1 MKTSK
6 SSSNGWITHTTR
18 EEVAR
23 KFVKLDF
30 EEDEDLEIFF
40 EWVDNLN
47 IQIIIQKSSLNE
59 WITHNTREEVARKF
73 VKLDFEEDE
82 DLEIFFEWWII

>member
-30 EEDEDLEIFF
+30 EEDE
-40 EWVDNLN
+40 
-47 IQIIIQKSSLNE
+47 
-59 WITHNTREEVARKF
+59 WITHTSREEVARKF

-82 DLEIFFEWWII
+82 